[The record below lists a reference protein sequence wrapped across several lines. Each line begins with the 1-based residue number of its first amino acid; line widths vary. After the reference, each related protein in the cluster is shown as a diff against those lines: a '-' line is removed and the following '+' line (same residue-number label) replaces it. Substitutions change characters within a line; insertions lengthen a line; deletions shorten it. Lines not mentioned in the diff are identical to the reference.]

1 MKRRIVCFCEHGFDA
16 DVPDSVDL
24 GKQPEVEQAILDGEF
39 LSIRCPNCGK
49 VLKPEFPV
57 LIEDPQAEN
66 SIYFVPELDRSA
78 YFRGSLSYSLREA
91 NRVAIGYEEL
101 VEKFLLKRYNLDDR
115 VVEIVK
121 YYLLSKIMEDEKD
134 ETEDKEVR
142 LLFSKREGETVL
154 FNLLGLKEAE
164 VGILKVPMATVEKVA
179 SQFEE
184 KKHQEPFSEILKA
197 PYVSINNLLVEGPD

>member
-16 DVPDSVDL
+16 EVPDFVDL
-24 GKQPEVEQAILDGEF
+24 GMQPEVEQAIIDGEF

-57 LIEDPQAEN
+57 MIEDPQAEN
-66 SIYFVPELDRSA
+66 TIFFIPELDRSA
-78 YFRGSLSYSLREA
+78 YFRGSLAYSLREA

-121 YYLLSKIMEDEKD
+121 YYLLSKIMEDEG
-134 ETEDKEVR
+134 EDKELR
-142 LLFSKREGETVL
+142 ILFSKQEGDTVL
-154 FNLLGLKEAE
+154 FNVLGLKKDE
-164 VGILKVPMATVEKVA
+164 VGILKVPAATLAKIA
-179 SQFEE
+179 SQLEE
-184 KKHQEPFSEILKA
+184 KKHQEPFSEVLKA
-197 PYVSINNLLVEGPD
+197 PYISINNLFVEGPD